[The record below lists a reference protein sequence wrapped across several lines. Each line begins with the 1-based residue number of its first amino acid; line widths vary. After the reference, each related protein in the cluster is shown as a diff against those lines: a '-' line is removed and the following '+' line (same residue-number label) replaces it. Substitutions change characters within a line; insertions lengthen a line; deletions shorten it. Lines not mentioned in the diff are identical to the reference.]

1 MNTRVRPPLA
11 FAGGL
16 AAAALSAAALCAA
29 PALAQTPASPSQPA
43 AGTPITHADHPR
55 FGALPWSEVQDN
67 EKAAKGQFELAN
79 LALIVGSV
87 RNQFDVAAR
96 NTGMVVD
103 GAMVAALIGARAQMQ
118 HVLPLRAALA
128 AGLTQVV
135 DRQTAAAP
143 ARADR
148 WKAREASP
156 PADAKAS
163 PVVVAVWDSGVD
175 MSLFTSMAAP
185 QVSNLAAKMIALHPA
200 LSAVRVKALILEG
213 TTRQGRVN
221 LVDPRGTLAR
231 VAPGVKVSSNEAA
244 AALR

>member
-1 MNTRVRPPLA
+1 
-11 FAGGL
+11 
-16 AAAALSAAALCAA
+16 
-29 PALAQTPASPSQPA
+29 
-43 AGTPITHADHPR
+43 
-55 FGALPWSEVQDN
+55 VQDN
-67 EKAAKGQFELAN
+67 VKAAKGQFELAN
-79 LALIVGSV
+79 PALIVGSV

-103 GAMVAALIGARAQMQ
+103 AAMVAALIGARAQMQHVQ

-148 WKAREASP
+148 RTAHEASP

-163 PVVVAVWDSGVD
+163 PVRVAVWDSGFD

-185 QVSNLAAKMIALHPA
+185 QVSNLAAKMIALDPA
-200 LSAVRVKALILEG
+200 LSAVRVKALIFEG
-213 TTRQGRVN
+213 ATRQGRVN